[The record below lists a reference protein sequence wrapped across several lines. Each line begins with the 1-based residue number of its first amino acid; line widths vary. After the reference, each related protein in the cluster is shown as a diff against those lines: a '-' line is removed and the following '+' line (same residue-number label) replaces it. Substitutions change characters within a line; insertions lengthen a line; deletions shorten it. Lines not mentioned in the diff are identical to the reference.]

1 MAGNPRI
8 KYTYR
13 DYLLLPESE
22 ERRYELVEGELYMV
36 PSPTPSHQ
44 DIVFRLARIMD
55 DFVQRYGLGK
65 VYIAPLDVVLSE
77 EDVLQPDIL
86 FVASDRRS
94 IITERNIRGAPDLVV
109 EVLSPGTADRDRFLK
124 RTRYAKFGVREYW
137 VVDPETKAI
146 EVLVA
151 TQAGLEVLR
160 TYPLGT
166 VATSGILDGL
176 QVEVT
181 KLFA

>member
-22 ERRYELVEGELYMV
+22 EKRYELVQGELYMV
-36 PSPTPSHQ
+36 PSPTPGHQ
-44 DIVFRLARIMD
+44 EISKRLFRILD
-55 DFVQRYGLGK
+55 SFVESNGLG
-65 VYIAPLDVVLSE
+65 VVFYAPLDVVLSE

-94 IITERNIRGAPDLVV
+94 IITERNIRGAPDLIV
-109 EVLSPGTADRDRFLK
+109 EVLSPGTADRDRLLK

-137 VVDPETKAI
+137 VVDPETKII

-151 TQAGLEVLR
+151 TQAGLELLR
-160 TYPLGT
+160 SYPLGT

-176 QVEVT
+176 QVEVA